1 MYHSDSRFYLR
12 SLPFVGAILG
22 FLLTLY
28 LFPNVVSTIIDYILH
43 SDPEQYFSP
52 EGWSLYALIIPL
64 CIAGFSRLEDNWGLI
79 LILLLFPPVLA
90 LSYWLWELLAW
101 AMFGILFIWLLMAF
115 DNEDAYIGLI
125 IAEGVYA
132 ICRVFGS
139 FGDGNLDTIGDALF
153 ITILGGYMLYI
164 SLVDTLYYKEKFKP
178 SGISMLYILIMC
190 ITLLCLSG
198 LNKSATTTTKKVVQT
213 TTVQK
218 TIYYCTATSGVN
230 VRYTPSTNSKVVGKL
245 KHGEAVEVLEKGGT
259 FTKIAYNHSKGTS
272 AWVSTEYLSP
282 TKPATTTTTDKAK
295 KTKSNNSAT
304 TTSAKTS
311 KTTTSSSST
320 QTTTKASSSKSSTST
335 TSTILF
341 VDSKTSLNY
350 TLSSSSGQRIFT
362 VATGASDYQIA
373 SKPSWCTILRKSK
386 GQFEIKYDANPKNVE
401 RSGTIQIKSGDAM
414 VPIVLVQSAGTGYS
428 SSNTTSTYSSSSTAK
443 SSSSSTYSSSSTA
456 KSSSTSTGAYSNK
469 VGVHNNHEYV
479 DLGLSVKWATCN
491 IGASKP
497 ENPGNYF
504 AWGEIKKKN
513 DYSQANWSGRRS
525 NQDAA
530 KVIWKGKWRMPT
542 ASEAEE
548 LKTKCTWKYKTQN
561 GMKGYLVTSNIN
573 GASIFLPA
581 AGHYVGNSVYHYNE
595 DGDYLTTS
603 ERYSKPVR
611 MSLSPSYVG
620 VWDTDYG
627 YFGCSIRPVCP

>member
-28 LFPNVVSTIIDYILH
+28 LFPNAVSTIIDYILH

-125 IAEGVYA
+125 IAEVVYA

-272 AWVSTEYLSP
+272 AWVSTKYLSP
-282 TKPATTTTTDKAK
+282 TKPAATATK
-295 KTKSNNSAT
+295 KTTSNNSAT

-350 TLSSSSGQRIFT
+350 RLSSSSGQRIFT
-362 VATGASDYQIA
+362 VATGESDYQIA

-386 GQFEIKYDANPKNVE
+386 KQFEIKYDANPKNVE
-401 RSGTIQIKSGDAM
+401 RSGTIQVKSGDAM
-414 VPIVLVQSAGTGYS
+414 VPIVLVQSAGTG
-428 SSNTTSTYSSSSTAK
+428 NTTSTSSKTTSSTTAAK
-443 SSSSSTYSSSSTA
+443 ASAMTNSMEHSHAEATITVTGKVVSA
-456 KSSSTSTGAYSNK
+456 K
-469 VGVHNNHEYV
+469 
-479 DLGLSVKWATCN
+479 DGLPV
-491 IGASKP
+491 IGASVLEKGTTNGTITDFDGIY
-497 ENPGNYF
+497 ELTV
-504 AWGEIKKKN
+504 AK
-513 DYSQANWSGRRS
+513 
-525 NQDAA
+525 DA
-530 KVIWKGKWRMPT
+530 VL
-542 ASEAEE
+542 EF
-548 LKTKCTWKYKTQN
+548 Q
-561 GMKGYLVTSNIN
+561 
-573 GASIFLPA
+573 
-581 AGHYVGNSVYHYNE
+581 YVGLASQSLKVT
-595 DGDYLTTS
+595 G
-603 ERYSKPVR
+603 SKMDVT
-611 MSLSPSYVG
+611 LSK
-620 VWDTDYG
+620 
-627 YFGCSIRPVCP
+627 IRR

>member
-28 LFPNVVSTIIDYILH
+28 LFPNAVSTIIDYILH

-101 AMFGILFIWLLMAF
+101 VMFGILFIWLLMAF

-198 LNKSATTTTKKVVQT
+198 MNKSATTTTKKVVQT

-230 VRYTPSTNSKVVGKL
+230 VRYTPSSNSTIVGKL
-245 KHGEAVEVLEKGGT
+245 KYGEAVEVLEKGT
-259 FTKIAYNHSKGTS
+259 NFTKISYKHSRGET
-272 AWVSTEYLSP
+272 AWVSTKYLSA
-282 TKPATTTTTDKAK
+282 TKPSTTTTTEKK
-295 KTKSNNSAT
+295 KTTSNNSAT

-335 TSTILF
+335 SSTVLLVDAKRELDYYITSG
-341 VDSKTSLNY
+341 
-350 TLSSSSGQRIFT
+350 SGQIIFT
-362 VATGASDYQIA
+362 VATSASDYQIA
-373 SKPSWCTILRKSK
+373 SKPSWCTVIRKASK
-386 GQFEIKYDANPKNVE
+386 QFEIKYEANTSDKD
-401 RSGTIQIKSGDAM
+401 RTGTIQVKAGDAI
-414 VPIVLVQSAGTGYS
+414 VPIVLKQRGG
-428 SSNTTSTYSSSSTAK
+428 SN
-443 SSSSSTYSSSSTA
+443 A
-456 KSSSTSTGAYSNK
+456 KSSSTSTTSAKGI
-469 VGVHNNHEYV
+469 HNGREYV

-491 IGASKP
+491 VGATRPSDYGGYYRYGETTPKDKYSGKYTP
-497 ENPGNYF
+497 TNKDVVGSL
-504 AWGEIKKKN
+504 WG
-513 DYSQANWSGRRS
+513 
-525 NQDAA
+525 
-530 KVIWKGKWRMPT
+530 KGWRLPT
-542 ASEAEE
+542 AKEADE
-548 LKTKCTWKYKTQN
+548 LAQECTWTHAAQN
-561 GMKGYLVTSNIN
+561 GVTGYNVTGKN
-573 GASIFLPA
+573 GNSIFIPL
-581 AGHYVGNSVYHYNE
+581 AGYKQESNHNTTYCGEQGFYWTSTKNYKGGSGWHTLKIYKSGVNKNCYQWGNVQYGSFA
-595 DGDYLTTS
+595 LT
-603 ERYSKPVR
+603 
-611 MSLSPSYVG
+611 M
-620 VWDTDYG
+620 
-627 YFGCSIRPVCP
+627 RPVCP

>member
-28 LFPNVVSTIIDYILH
+28 LFPNAVSTIIDYILH

-101 AMFGILFIWLLMAF
+101 VMFGILFILLLMAF
-115 DNEDAYIGLI
+115 DKEDAYIGLI
-125 IAEGVYA
+125 IAEVVYA

-153 ITILGGYMLYI
+153 IIILGGYMLYI

-178 SGISMLYILIMC
+178 SGITMLYILIMC

-230 VRYTPSTNSKVVGKL
+230 VRYTPSSNSTIVGKL
-245 KHGEAVEVLEKGGT
+245 KYGEAVEVLEKGT
-259 FTKIAYNHSKGTS
+259 SFTKISYKHSRGEI
-272 AWVSTEYLSP
+272 AWVSTKYLSA
-282 TKPATTTTTDKAK
+282 TKPSTTTEKK
-295 KTKSNNSAT
+295 KTTSNNSAT

-335 TSTILF
+335 ILF

-350 TLSSSSGQRIFT
+350 RLSSSSGQRIFT
-362 VATGASDYQIA
+362 VATGESDYQIA

-386 GQFEIKYDANPKNVE
+386 GQFEIKYEANPKNVE

-443 SSSSSTYSSSSTA
+443 SSS
-456 KSSSTSTGAYSNK
+456 TSTGAYGNK
-469 VGVHNNHEYV
+469 VGIHNNHEYV

-504 AWGEIKKKN
+504 AWGETKKKK
-513 DYSQANWSGRRS
+513 DYSRANWSGRSS

-548 LKTKCTWKYKTQN
+548 LKKKCTWQYKTQN

-581 AGHYVGNSVYHYNE
+581 AGNYVGNSVYHYNE
-595 DGDYLTTS
+595 DGEYLTTS
-603 ERYSKPVR
+603 ESYSKPVR
-611 MSLSPSYVG
+611 MSLSPDYVG
-620 VWDTDYG
+620 VWNTDYG
-627 YFGCSIRPVCP
+627 HFGCSIRPVCP

>member
-28 LFPNVVSTIIDYILH
+28 LFPNAVSTIIDYILH

-101 AMFGILFIWLLMAF
+101 VMFGILFIWLLMAF

-335 TSTILF
+335 TSTTSTILF

-350 TLSSSSGQRIFT
+350 RLSSSSGQRIFT
-362 VATGASDYQIA
+362 VATGESDYQIA

-386 GQFEIKYDANPKNVE
+386 KQFEIKYDANPKNVE

-443 SSSSSTYSSSSTA
+443 SSS
-456 KSSSTSTGAYSNK
+456 TSTGAYSNK
-469 VGVHNNHEYV
+469 VGVHNNHKYV
-479 DLGLSVKWATCN
+479 DLGVKWATCN
-491 IGASKP
+491 VGASKP
-497 ENPGNYF
+497 EEYGNYF
-504 AWGEIKKKN
+504 AWGETKPKRSYYQSN
-513 DYSQANWSGRRS
+513 YSYTNNPSTLPMSA
-525 NQDAA
+525 DAA
-530 KVIWKGKWRMPT
+530 RVNWGGSWRMPT
-542 ASEAEE
+542 KAELNE
-548 LKTKCTWKYKTQN
+548 LRTKCTWTWTTQN
-561 GMKGYLVTSNIN
+561 GVDGFLVKRN
-573 GASIFLPA
+573 GSSIFLPA
-581 AGHYVGNSVYHYNE
+581 AGYYWDNTRYNVRDCCIYWSSSIHPDDPNEAYYLNYTEHYKNWVL
-595 DGDYLTTS
+595 GDD
-603 ERYSKPVR
+603 RFKGKP
-611 MSLSPSYVG
+611 
-620 VWDTDYG
+620 
-627 YFGCSIRPVCP
+627 IRPVCP

>member
-28 LFPNVVSTIIDYILH
+28 LFPNAVSTIIDYILH

-101 AMFGILFIWLLMAF
+101 VMFGILFIWLLMAF

-320 QTTTKASSSKSSTST
+320 QTTTKSSSSKSSNST

-350 TLSSSSGQRIFT
+350 RLSSSSGQRIFT
-362 VATGASDYQIA
+362 VATGESDYQIA

-443 SSSSSTYSSSSTA
+443 SSS
-456 KSSSTSTGAYSNK
+456 TSTGAYSNK

-491 IGASKP
+491 VGAGKSSDYGAYYRFG
-497 ENPGNYF
+497 ETNPKNKYSGKYSPTSRDVVQ
-504 AWGEIKKKN
+504 ALWGT
-513 DYSQANWSGRRS
+513 G
-525 NQDAA
+525 
-530 KVIWKGKWRMPT
+530 WRLPT
-542 ASEAEE
+542 AEEVHELAE
-548 LKTKCTWKYKTQN
+548 KCTWTRTSQN
-561 GMKGYLVTSNIN
+561 GVRGYKVTGTN
-573 GASIFLPA
+573 GNSIFIPL
-581 AGHYVGNSVYHYNE
+581 AGYMPETDHNVIYRDEQGFYWTSTKNYKKGQGWHTLKIYQSGPVKNCYQWGNVQY
-595 DGDYLTTS
+595 G
-603 ERYSKPVR
+603 
-611 MSLSPSYVG
+611 SYAL
-620 VWDTDYG
+620 
-627 YFGCSIRPVCP
+627 SIRPVCP

>member
-28 LFPNVVSTIIDYILH
+28 LFPNAVSTIIDYILH

-101 AMFGILFIWLLMAF
+101 VMFGILFILLLMAF
-115 DNEDAYIGLI
+115 DKEDAYIGLI

-153 ITILGGYMLYI
+153 IIILGGYMLYI

-178 SGISMLYILIMC
+178 SGITMLYILIMC

-282 TKPATTTTTDKAK
+282 TKPAATATK
-295 KTKSNNSAT
+295 KTTSNNSAT

-335 TSTILF
+335 ILF

-350 TLSSSSGQRIFT
+350 RLSSSSGQRIFT
-362 VATGASDYQIA
+362 VATGESDYQIA

-386 GQFEIKYDANPKNVE
+386 RQFEIKYDANPKNVE

-443 SSSSSTYSSSSTA
+443 SSS
-456 KSSSTSTGAYSNK
+456 TSTGAYGNK

-504 AWGEIKKKN
+504 AWGETKKKK
-513 DYSQANWSGRRS
+513 DYSRANWSGRSS

-548 LKTKCTWKYKTQN
+548 LKKKCTWQYKTQN

-581 AGHYVGNSVYHYNE
+581 AGNYVGNSVYHYNE
-595 DGDYLTTS
+595 DGEYLTTS
-603 ERYSKPVR
+603 ESYSKPVR
-611 MSLSPSYVG
+611 MSLSPDYVG
-620 VWDTDYG
+620 VWNTDYG
-627 YFGCSIRPVCP
+627 HFGCSIRPVCP

>member
-28 LFPNVVSTIIDYILH
+28 LFPNAVSTIIDYILH

-101 AMFGILFIWLLMAF
+101 VMFGILFILLLMAF
-115 DNEDAYIGLI
+115 DKEDAYIGLI
-125 IAEGVYA
+125 IAEVVYA

-153 ITILGGYMLYI
+153 IIILGGYMLYI

-178 SGISMLYILIMC
+178 SGITMLYILIMC

-230 VRYTPSTNSKVVGKL
+230 VRYTPSSNSTIVGKL
-245 KHGEAVEVLEKGGT
+245 KYGEAVEVLEKGT
-259 FTKIAYNHSKGTS
+259 SFTKISYKHSRGEI
-272 AWVSTEYLSP
+272 AWVSTKYLSA
-282 TKPATTTTTDKAK
+282 TKPSTTTEKK
-295 KTKSNNSAT
+295 KTTSNNSAT

-335 TSTILF
+335 ILF

-350 TLSSSSGQRIFT
+350 RLSSSSGQRIFT
-362 VATGASDYQIA
+362 VATGESDYQIA

-386 GQFEIKYDANPKNVE
+386 GQFEIKYEANPKNVE

-443 SSSSSTYSSSSTA
+443 SSS
-456 KSSSTSTGAYSNK
+456 TSTGAYGNK

-497 ENPGNYF
+497 EDPGNYF
-504 AWGEIKKKN
+504 AWGETKKKK
-513 DYSQANWSGRRS
+513 DYSRANWSGRSS

-548 LKTKCTWKYKTQN
+548 LKKKCTWQYKTQN

-581 AGHYVGNSVYHYNE
+581 AGNYVGNSVYHYNE
-595 DGDYLTTS
+595 DGEYLTTS
-603 ERYSKPVR
+603 ESYSKPVR
-611 MSLSPSYVG
+611 MSLSPDYVG
-620 VWDTDYG
+620 VWNTEYG

>member
-28 LFPNVVSTIIDYILH
+28 LFPNVVSTIIDYILY

-115 DNEDAYIGLI
+115 DKEDAYIGLI
-125 IAEGVYA
+125 IAEVVYA

-164 SLVDTLYYKEKFKP
+164 SLVDTLYYKDKFKP

-362 VATGASDYQIA
+362 VATGESDYQIA

-504 AWGEIKKKN
+504 AWGETKKKQ
-513 DYSQANWSGRRS
+513 DYSRVNWSGRSS
-525 NQDAA
+525 NKDAA

-548 LKTKCTWKYKTQN
+548 LKTKCTWQYKTQN

-581 AGHYVGNSVYHYNE
+581 AGNYVGTKLYSYNE

-620 VWDTDYG
+620 VWDTEYG
-627 YFGCSIRPVCP
+627 HFGCSIRPVCP

>member
-28 LFPNVVSTIIDYILH
+28 LFPNAVSTIIDYILH

-101 AMFGILFIWLLMAF
+101 VMFGILFIWLLMAF

-230 VRYTPSTNSKVVGKL
+230 VRYTPSSNSTIVGKL
-245 KHGEAVEVLEKGGT
+245 KYGEAVEVLEKGT
-259 FTKIAYNHSKGTS
+259 SFTKISYKHSRGET
-272 AWVSTEYLSP
+272 AWVSTKYLSA
-282 TKPATTTTTDKAK
+282 TKPSTTTTTEKK
-295 KTKSNNSAT
+295 KTTSNNSAT

-311 KTTTSSSST
+311 KTIP
-320 QTTTKASSSKSSTST
+320 Q
-335 TSTILF
+335 
-341 VDSKTSLNY
+341 
-350 TLSSSSGQRIFT
+350 
-362 VATGASDYQIA
+362 
-373 SKPSWCTILRKSK
+373 
-386 GQFEIKYDANPKNVE
+386 
-401 RSGTIQIKSGDAM
+401 
-414 VPIVLVQSAGTGYS
+414 
-428 SSNTTSTYSSSSTAK
+428 
-443 SSSSSTYSSSSTA
+443 
-456 KSSSTSTGAYSNK
+456 
-469 VGVHNNHEYV
+469 
-479 DLGLSVKWATCN
+479 
-491 IGASKP
+491 
-497 ENPGNYF
+497 
-504 AWGEIKKKN
+504 
-513 DYSQANWSGRRS
+513 
-525 NQDAA
+525 
-530 KVIWKGKWRMPT
+530 
-542 ASEAEE
+542 
-548 LKTKCTWKYKTQN
+548 
-561 GMKGYLVTSNIN
+561 
-573 GASIFLPA
+573 
-581 AGHYVGNSVYHYNE
+581 NSVN
-595 DGDYLTTS
+595 
-603 ERYSKPVR
+603 P
-611 MSLSPSYVG
+611 
-620 VWDTDYG
+620 
-627 YFGCSIRPVCP
+627 